1 MPLSTAAP
9 GLESDI
15 RGAFQ
20 TSKDNGSKDGAVSDT
35 VILGLSVDLSV
46 AMNTYASQALVKTDV
61 SVPPGQSDAPG
72 LGITQ
77 SEGKGSGI
85 GSIVLIPVPLQLG
98 IESAFKRAR
107 DAGTKD
113 SADSDS
119 IVRDLS
125 SDLTDRY
132 KEFLEAGIVNTQDT
146 ILPGQ
151 TSLASNPALSQPVGS
166 YTSPQSG
173 VGVGT
178 VKMPADGTSKC
189 KSDIEKA
196 FKKSRDEGKSD
207 GADSDKIIADLAT
220 DLKDAIDVYTKS
232 ARVETN
238 DQIFGG
244 ASVVGYLTLPPALAP
259 LPSFSLPSAGNGKG
273 QLT

>member
-9 GLESDI
+9 GLEADI
-15 RGAFQ
+15 FGAFQ
-20 TSKDNGSKDGAVSDT
+20 TSRDRGSSGGADSDT

-77 SEGKGSGI
+77 SEGKGSGV
-85 GSIVLIPVPLQLG
+85 GSITLIPVPLQAG
-98 IESAFKRAR
+98 FESAFKKAR
-107 DAGTKD
+107 DAGAND

-119 IVRDLS
+119 IIRDLS
-125 SDLTDRY
+125 GDLTDRY

-146 ILPGQ
+146 IFPGQ
-151 TSLASNPALSQPVGS
+151 VSLATNPALSQPAGS

-173 VGVGT
+173 AGVGT
-178 VKMPADGTSKC
+178 VRMPTDETSKC
-189 KSDIEKA
+189 KSEIEKA

-207 GADSDKIIADLAT
+207 GANSDKIIADLAA
-220 DLKDAIDVYTKS
+220 DLKDAIDEYTKS

-244 ASVVGYLTLPPALAP
+244 ASVAGYLALPPALSP
-259 LPSFSLPSAGNGKG
+259 VPSFSLPSAGTGKG